1 MNRTDRLSAI
11 LIMLQS
17 KKLITAKEISERFDI
32 SLRTVYR
39 DMKALDE
46 AGVPIGAEAGYGYY
60 LVEGYHL
67 PPVMFTPEEAG
78 AMLVAGKLVD
88 KFGDKS
94 VNTYFNLA
102 IDKIKSV
109 LPDNQKEYIGQME
122 GQVHV
127 FHNAIEPVGE
137 FANNY
142 MTSIQKAMAENKCL
156 DITYFA
162 QYNETSNSRII
173 EPLGLCF
180 YGFTWHLIAFCHLR
194 KDFRDFRLDRIQ
206 SMEISHQQMTY
217 NKEFSISKYFQSSF
231 ENEEVFNVV
240 IRVDKEKAGLLSKTK
255 YYFGFYEELVS
266 EKYVEMH
273 FAVNEYEYISGWLMS
288 LGDIVI
294 EILNKNIME
303 IIHQK
308 VSDLSAKYL
317 VVKV

>member
-11 LIMLQS
+11 IIMLQS
-17 KKLITAKEISERFDI
+17 KKLITAKEISIRFNI

-39 DMKALDE
+39 DMKALCE
-46 AGVPIGAEAGYGYY
+46 AGVPIGAEAGFGYY

-78 AMLVAGKLVD
+78 AMLVAGKLAD

-94 VNTYFNLA
+94 VITYFNLA

-109 LPDNQKEYIGQME
+109 LPDNQKEYIGQIE

-127 FHNAIEPVGE
+127 FHHAVEPVGE
-137 FANNY
+137 FTNNY
-142 MTSIQKAMAENKCL
+142 ITSIQKAMVENKCL

-162 QYNETSNSRII
+162 KYNKTSNSRLI

-194 KDFRDFRLDRIQ
+194 NNFRDFRLDRIKGMGM
-206 SMEISHQQMTY
+206 SGREMTY
-217 NKEFSISKYFQSSF
+217 NKEFSISEYFQSSF

-240 IRVDKEKAGLLSKTK
+240 IRVDKEKAPLLSKTK
-255 YYFGFYEELVS
+255 YYFGFYKELVTDN
-266 EKYVEMH
+266 YVEMH
-273 FAVNEYEYISGWLMS
+273 FAVNEYEYISTWLMS
-288 LGDIVI
+288 FGDMVL
-294 EILNKNIME
+294 EIHNEHVRE
-303 IIHQK
+303 IILQK
-308 VSDLSAKYL
+308 VSELSSKYL
-317 VVKV
+317 EVHI